1 MAKTKQTERP
11 FSFWEKEVAR
21 AQQQKLEMELG
32 AEVTD
37 HMEYQF
43 RAQIVP
49 WQVRVE
55 KFKLMMSKDEYEREQ
70 RIKKNAERNYKM
82 ASLPPRMQAAQ
93 DKRRQDAEDNLD
105 STVDEAT
112 ESQLFD
118 FRPPRARSVPDFRKI

>member
-82 ASLPPRMQAAQ
+82 ASLPPRM
-93 DKRRQDAEDNLD
+93 
-105 STVDEAT
+105 
-112 ESQLFD
+112 
-118 FRPPRARSVPDFRKI
+118 